1 MDASQQKAKP
11 QTRSVQAQ
19 NMSDMDD
26 APPAS
31 EQSPTLETDDAGVTG
46 SEIFS
51 DMLRHMMAPL
61 LIGMVFGAIWQLTVM
76 SRIEPNFVPNPVHGA
91 FAMYLVASPLIYK
104 FLIGMEMN
112 RAGEYA
118 MGFAVIACCLS
129 MVWMFGAS
137 SVYLGGFL
145 PAIAWLFIS
154 SFWLQFEFPPFRYG
168 LWHGMAVNVGA
179 FGGSVLAFIYF

>member
-1 MDASQQKAKP
+1 MSEIAVDA
-11 QTRSVQAQ
+11 V
-19 NMSDMDD
+19 
-26 APPAS
+26 AS
-31 EQSPTLETDDAGVTG
+31 KEFSEENEEEQGVTG

-61 LIGMVFGAIWQLTVM
+61 LIGMIFGAIWQLTVM
-76 SRIEPNFVPNPVHGA
+76 PRIDTFVPNPVHGA

-104 FLIGMEMN
+104 QLVGMEMI

-118 MGFAVIACCLS
+118 MGFAATACFLS
-129 MVWMFGAS
+129 LVWMFGTS
-137 SVYLGGFL
+137 SVYLAGFL

-168 LWHGMAVNVGA
+168 LWHGLAVNVGA

>member
-1 MDASQQKAKP
+1 
-11 QTRSVQAQ
+11 
-19 NMSDMDD
+19 MSEADD
-26 APPAS
+26 VVTTSDDLPADVAHD
-31 EQSPTLETDDAGVTG
+31 EAVTG

-61 LIGMVFGAIWQLTVM
+61 LIGMVLGAIWQLTVM
-76 SRIEPNFVPNPVHGA
+76 PRIDTFVPNPVHGA
-91 FAMYLVASPLIYK
+91 FAIYLLVSPLIYRL
-104 FLIGMEMN
+104 LIGMEMS

-118 MGFAVIACCLS
+118 MGFAVTACCLS
-129 MVWMFGAS
+129 MVWMFGSS
-137 SVYLGGFL
+137 SVYLAGFL

>member
-1 MDASQQKAKP
+1 
-11 QTRSVQAQ
+11 
-19 NMSDMDD
+19 MSEADD
-26 APPAS
+26 VVTTSDDLPADVAHG
-31 EQSPTLETDDAGVTG
+31 EAVTG

-61 LIGMVFGAIWQLTVM
+61 LIGMVLGAIWQLTVM
-76 SRIEPNFVPNPVHGA
+76 PRIDTFVPNPVHGA
-91 FAMYLVASPLIYK
+91 FAIYLVVSPLIYRL
-104 FLIGMEMN
+104 LIGMEMS

-118 MGFAVIACCLS
+118 MGFAVTACCLS
-129 MVWMFGAS
+129 MVWMFGSS
-137 SVYLGGFL
+137 SVYLAGFL

>member
-1 MDASQQKAKP
+1 MSEGDTEVITADATEEA
-11 QTRSVQAQ
+11 SV
-19 NMSDMDD
+19 
-26 APPAS
+26 S
-31 EQSPTLETDDAGVTG
+31 E

-76 SRIEPNFVPNPVHGA
+76 PRIEPHFIPNPVHGA
-91 FAMYLVASPLIYK
+91 FAIYLIASPLFYK
-104 FLIGMEMN
+104 LLLDMEMN

-118 MGFAVIACCLS
+118 MGFAVTACILS
-129 MVWMFGAS
+129 LIWMFGRS
-137 SVYLGGFL
+137 STYLGGFL
-145 PAIAWLFIS
+145 PCIGWLFIS

-179 FGGSVLAFIYF
+179 FGGSVLAFIYLSDV

>member
-11 QTRSVQAQ
+11 QTRRVQAQ
-19 NMSDMDD
+19 SMSDMDD
-26 APPAS
+26 APSAS
-31 EQSPTLETDDAGVTG
+31 EASPTFDTDDAGVTG

-61 LIGMVFGAIWQLTVM
+61 LIGMAFGAIWQLTVM
-76 SRIEPNFVPNPVHGA
+76 PRIDTFVPNPVHGA
-91 FAMYLVASPLIYK
+91 FAIYLVASPLIYK
-104 FLIGMEMN
+104 ALIGMEMS

-118 MGFAVIACCLS
+118 MGFAVTACCLS
-129 MVWMFGAS
+129 MVWMFGTS
-137 SVYLGGFL
+137 SVYLAGFL

>member
-1 MDASQQKAKP
+1 MSEADTEVVSAVATDEAS
-11 QTRSVQAQ
+11 V
-19 NMSDMDD
+19 
-26 APPAS
+26 S
-31 EQSPTLETDDAGVTG
+31 E

-76 SRIEPNFVPNPVHGA
+76 PRIEPHFIPNPVHGA
-91 FAMYLVASPLIYK
+91 FAIYLIASPLFYK
-104 FLIGMEMN
+104 LLLDMEMN

-118 MGFAVIACCLS
+118 MGFAVTACILS
-129 MVWMFGAS
+129 LIWMFLA
-137 SVYLGGFL
+137 GFL
-145 PAIAWLFIS
+145 PCIAWLFIS

-179 FGGSVLAFIYF
+179 FGGSVLAFIYL